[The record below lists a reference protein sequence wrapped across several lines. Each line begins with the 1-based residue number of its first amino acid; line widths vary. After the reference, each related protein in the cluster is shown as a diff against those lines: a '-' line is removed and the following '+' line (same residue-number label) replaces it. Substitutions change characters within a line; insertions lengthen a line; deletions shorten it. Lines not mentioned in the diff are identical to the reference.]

1 MKYIPH
7 ILLTLIVVAVLAL
20 FFIGDNDRKE
30 RVFDARATFRKNDK
44 IPYGA
49 FVAFRHLRYLFPQAA
64 ILAER
69 REPGFWDS
77 LSRFGDK
84 QALIILCPFFNADE
98 EEMKTLVEFAAS
110 GNNVFLS
117 TLVMSPEA
125 KRIFQADIFYPLDNP
140 KYTNEDSLTV
150 VLQDEIGSEQRFTYP
165 GEKMAAWFH
174 GVDTSIVKVLG
185 YSENGKPNFIK
196 MQVGN
201 GSFYLQLAPA
211 AFSNYFLL
219 FENNIE
225 YLEKA
230 LSHIAPDIRKLV
242 WDEYF
247 LAKRFPNQPPAKD
260 DWLDVFLKYESLR
273 WALLTAII
281 TLAVFVLIEMRRKQ
295 RPIPIMARPR
305 NESLDFVKTIGRLYH
320 EKGDHRNLSRKM
332 ATYFLEHVRNRY
344 KMPTSKLDADF
355 VKALEIKT
363 NVDAREIYDI
373 VSFINELDHL
383 PSVSQD
389 QLVHFHRQLESFYKK
404 A

>member
-1 MKYIPH
+1 MKYVPH

-20 FFIGDNDRKE
+20 FFTGDNDRKE

-49 FVAFRHLRYLFPQAA
+49 FVAFHHLRYLFPRAA
-64 ILAER
+64 IFVER
-69 REPGFWDS
+69 KEPGFWDS
-77 LSRFGDK
+77 LSHFGDK
-84 QALIILCPFFNADE
+84 QAVIILCPYFNADE
-98 EEMKTLVEFAAS
+98 EEMKNLVEFAAN

-125 KRIFQADIFYPLDNP
+125 KRIFNADIFYPLANP
-140 KYTNEDSLTV
+140 NYSNEDSLMV
-150 VLQDEIGSEQRFTYP
+150 FLQNETGVEQRFTYP
-165 GEKMAAWFH
+165 GEKLAAWFH
-174 GVDTSIVKVLG
+174 GIDTSIVKVLG

-201 GSFYLQLAPA
+201 GSFFLQLAPA

-219 FENNIE
+219 SGNNIE
-225 YLEKA
+225 YLESA
-230 LSHIAPDIRKLV
+230 LSHIAPDMRKLV

-247 LAKRFPNQPPAKD
+247 LGKAFANQPPPKD

-295 RPIPIMARPR
+295 RPIPIMTKPR

-320 EKGDHRNLSRKM
+320 EKGDHANLSRKM
-332 ATYFLEHVRNRY
+332 ASYFLEHVRNRY
-344 KMPTSKLDADF
+344 KISTSRLDDDF
-355 VKALEIKT
+355 VKTLEIKT
-363 NVDAREIYDI
+363 GVEAREIYDI
-373 VSFINELDHL
+373 VSFINELDHA
-383 PSVSQD
+383 SVSQD
-389 QLVHFHRQLESFYKK
+389 QLVHFHRQLESFYNK